1 MILFNQIEIAD
12 KPFLHPRELNMQI
25 FLVSYVANDRRVIV
39 GNRSRRKFTKILSI
53 VIADIGDI
61 REPGLILVHHKLN

>member
-1 MILFNQIEIAD
+1 
-12 KPFLHPRELNMQI
+12 MQI
-25 FLVSYVANDRRVIV
+25 LAVSYVADDRRVIV
-39 GNRSRRKFTKILSI
+39 GNRSKRKFTKILSM